1 MPPSALLLIAIVVF
15 AYAALYRRLSTT
27 AITAPIVFV
36 ALGFGLAHAGFG
48 EGAAQALA
56 FDLVAEVSLALVL
69 FADASRTDARAL
81 IRAHLWP
88 ARMLALGLPLAMALG
103 LAAGLVLLPG
113 WPVWEVAALAA
124 ILAPTDAA
132 LGQAVVANPALPT
145 RVRRA
150 LTGESGLNDGLAL
163 PAVLLFA
170 SLAAAEDVAGR
181 GGADWSDWLGFA
193 AAQIGFGIAA
203 GIAAGLAAGRLLAA
217 AGARR
222 LTSADSEGLAAM
234 AAVAAAYFLAETL
247 GGNAFV
253 ACFAGGLAFGDG
265 LNGGRVRGETPL
277 GGFVGEF
284 LENEGRLLVLAAFLL
299 IGLTLLPGALA
310 RVEPAELALL
320 ALSLFAI
327 RPLAIW
333 LSLAGTGAGWRTRL
347 FLGWFG
353 PRGLATALF
362 ALLALDRGALVHGEA
377 ILALAAVAVAVSAL
391 LHGATAAPA
400 ARLFGPALAHE
411 AREPGEAAED
421 GEKAGAEKAGT
432 DPAAP
437 PRSRLNP

>member
-1 MPPSALLLIAIVVF
+1 MPPEALLIVAVAVF
-15 AYAALYRRLSTT
+15 AYAALDRRLSATVL
-27 AITAPIVFV
+27 TAPILFV
-36 ALGFGLAHAGFG
+36 ALGFGLAMAGAGRG
-48 EGAAQALA
+48 EASGVA

-81 IRAHLWP
+81 IRAHVWP
-88 ARMLALGLPLAMALG
+88 LRMLALGLPLAIALG

-113 WPVWEVAALAA
+113 WPLWEAAALAA

-132 LGQAVVANPALPT
+132 LGQAVVSNPALPE

-150 LTGESGLNDGLAL
+150 LTVESGLNDGLAL

-170 SLAAAEDVAGR
+170 SLAAAEDGAGA
-181 GGADWSDWLGFA
+181 GGADWSDWLAFA
-193 AAQIGFGIAA
+193 AAQIGFGAAA
-203 GIAAGLAAGRLLAA
+203 GIGAGLAAGRLLAA
-217 AGARR
+217 AIARR
-222 LTSADSEGLAAM
+222 LTGEDSEGLAAV
-234 AAVAAAYFLAETL
+234 AAVAGCYFLAEAL

-265 LNGGRVRGETPL
+265 LNRGRAPGAGPM

-284 LENEGRLLVLAAFLL
+284 LENEGRLLVLGAFLL
-299 IGLTLLPGALA
+299 IGLTLLPGALG
-310 RVEPAELALL
+310 RVEAGELALL
-320 ALSLFAI
+320 AVSLFVI

-333 LSLAGTGAGWRTRL
+333 ISLAGTGAGWRTRL

-362 ALLALDRGALVHGEA
+362 ALLALDRGALAHGDA
-377 ILALAAVAVAVSAL
+377 ILALAAVAVGVSAL

-400 ARLFGPALAHE
+400 ARRFGPALA
-411 AREPGEAAED
+411 REGGE
-421 GEKAGAEKAGT
+421 
-432 DPAAP
+432 PPAP
-437 PRSRLNP
+437 PAPPSS